1 MEDAEI
7 RRELEKRRG
16 SRSNPCTLRIN
27 VELQEGERVSVTFY
41 DITYK
46 AYTIE
51 CKGRQLPLTLKVDS
65 KAVRTVVYISK

>member
-1 MEDAEI
+1 M
-7 RRELEKRRG
+7 
-16 SRSNPCTLRIN
+16 
-27 VELQEGERVSVTFY
+27 SVTFY